1 MNTLIAISI
10 PLVGFIAIPYL
21 LKLITAAIVKSD
33 NKEL

>member
-10 PLVGFIAIPYL
+10 PVIGFIAIPYL
-21 LKLITAAIVKSD
+21 LKLITAAIVKAA